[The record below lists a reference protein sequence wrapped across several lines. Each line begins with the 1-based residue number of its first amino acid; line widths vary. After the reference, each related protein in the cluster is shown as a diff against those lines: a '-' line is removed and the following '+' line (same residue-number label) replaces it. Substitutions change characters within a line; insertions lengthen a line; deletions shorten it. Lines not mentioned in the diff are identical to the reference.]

1 VPVGKNREDVKRF
14 FAGER
19 LLLLYSLQA
28 DAFLMVHGSEDG
40 NITLPDGYRCPP
52 IRAVEQ
58 FHRWSPSSLTGVST
72 VYVLTCHSSHMKWG
86 KTNRGIRV
94 QPVIR
99 SHGPLWMLHMN
110 RRSLFV
116 ANFDPGN
123 RLDGLRLDR
132 MLSDRRILK
141 ALGKVEKQLHPE
153 RRVPYKLYNG

>member
-1 VPVGKNREDVKRF
+1 
-14 FAGER
+14 
-19 LLLLYSLQA
+19 
-28 DAFLMVHGSEDG
+28 
-40 NITLPDGYRCPP
+40 
-52 IRAVEQ
+52 
-58 FHRWSPSSLTGVST
+58 
-72 VYVLTCHSSHMKWG
+72 
-86 KTNRGIRV
+86 
-94 QPVIR
+94 
-99 SHGPLWMLHMN
+99 MN